1 MASACPLAFGSKD
14 MRLITKTLRI
24 VSTLASK
31 AASNLEPPLP
41 APPEEP
47 QIIPSEKELAYK
59 RWITDDGDR
68 THRLNYDLKPSDIVI
83 DLGGYRGQW
92 SSDIY
97 SRYLCKV
104 HIFEPV
110 TEYAE
115 SIQSRYKMNPDI
127 MVYNYALGARS
138 GEIQVYLSDD
148 ATSSFKDS
156 GEVLTASVVAFNNWI
171 EEHKIHEVALLKI
184 NIEGAEYDLLDHL
197 IATGIIKKIRNIQ
210 VQFHD
215 FVPDSTLRV
224 HQIQHGLQKYHKL
237 TYKYPFIWENWEKL
251 DSNTSNDEKA
261 S

>member
-1 MASACPLAFGSKD
+1 
-14 MRLITKTLRI
+14 
-24 VSTLASK
+24 
-31 AASNLEPPLP
+31 
-41 APPEEP
+41 
-47 QIIPSEKELAYK
+47 
-59 RWITDDGDR
+59 
-68 THRLNYDLKPSDIVI
+68 
-83 DLGGYRGQW
+83 
-92 SSDIY
+92 
-97 SRYLCKV
+97 
-104 HIFEPV
+104 
-110 TEYAE
+110 
-115 SIQSRYKMNPDI
+115 MNPDI

-156 GEVLTASVVAFNNWI
+156 GEVLTASVVAFNSWI

-197 IATGIIKKIRNIQ
+197 IATGAIKKIRNIQ

-237 TYKYPFIWENWEKL
+237 TYKYPFIWENWEKS